1 MDQLQNF
8 EHSALEADMQR
19 LAVEVKKHRENPEFS
34 SVSEV
39 ELLKHSIQS
48 LAGGGQN
55 VPQPSG
61 AAADT
66 GVLPAYVQSAPA
78 EVKLEVEY
86 LIDMALHQGVEKATA
101 EARKSKNPFI
111 VDALHDALATKLY
124 SELKKR
130 SLI

>member
-1 MDQLQNF
+1 MEPIKNF

-19 LAVEVKKHRENPEFS
+19 LAVEIKKRRENPDFS

-48 LAGGGQN
+48 LSGAGQT
-55 VPQPSG
+55 VPQPSN
-61 AAADT
+61 AEPDA

-78 EVKLEVEY
+78 EVKLEIEY
-86 LIDMALHQGVEKATA
+86 LIDMALHQGVGKATA

-124 SELKKR
+124 PELKKR
-130 SLI
+130 GLV